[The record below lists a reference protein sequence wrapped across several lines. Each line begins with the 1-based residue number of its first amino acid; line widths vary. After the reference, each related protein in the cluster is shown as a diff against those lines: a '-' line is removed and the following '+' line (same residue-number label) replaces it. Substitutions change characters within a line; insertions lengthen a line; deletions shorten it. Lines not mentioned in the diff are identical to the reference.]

1 MRPLLLRTVFQILF
15 GFPNRTVKTDMS
27 ALKSVFGFHFTGSCT
42 FVGLWK
48 IYSCLFIPNCTR
60 NHVITYTYINIW
72 DQKVQNSV
80 FYEAF
85 LPITCP
91 GPRTRLNHL
100 YSPSEER
107 LERLRR
113 RQVTPALGLIQ
124 VISGVGEG
132 LPWKYS
138 TEYDSNYAWFLP
150 ILGLGKKKIR

>member
-1 MRPLLLRTVFQILF
+1 M
-15 GFPNRTVKTDMS
+15 
-27 ALKSVFGFHFTGSCT
+27 
-42 FVGLWK
+42 
-48 IYSCLFIPNCTR
+48 
-60 NHVITYTYINIW
+60 
-72 DQKVQNSV
+72 QNSV

-91 GPRTRLNHL
+91 DPRSRLNHL

-113 RQVTPALGLIQ
+113 RQEIETPALGLIQ

-138 TEYDSNYAWFLP
+138 TEYDSNSA
-150 ILGLGKKKIR
+150 